1 MAYDYK
7 KEQKALYQPKATP
20 SAIEV
25 PPMNFLA
32 VRGQGDP
39 NQEGGAYKTAVGL
52 LFGLAYTIKMSK
64 KGSHPIPGYFD
75 FVVPPLE
82 GLWRQGDG
90 SSFDLTRKQD
100 FRWIALLR
108 LPEFVTPAELDWART
123 EAGVKKKADFSPVE
137 LFSYDEGLCVQCM
150 HQGPYDSEPATM
162 AAMLDFAR
170 ENGYVPDHSETRL
183 HHELYLSDPNKCA
196 PEKLRTILRVPVRR
210 K

>member
-1 MAYDYK
+1 MAFDYK
-7 KEQKALYQPKATP
+7 KEQKALYQPKTTP

-32 VRGQGDP
+32 VWGQGDP

-64 KGSHPIPGYFD
+64 KGDHPIPGYFD

-90 SSFDLTRKQD
+90 STFDLSRKRD
-100 FRWIALLR
+100 FHWIALLR
-108 LPEFVTPAELDWART
+108 LPEFVTPAELDWARA
-123 EAGVKKKADFSPVE
+123 EAGMKKKADFSPVE

-162 AAMLDFAR
+162 AAMLGFAR

>member
-7 KEQKALYQPKATP
+7 KGQKALYQPKTTP
-20 SAIEV
+20 AAIEI

-39 NQEGGAYKTAVGL
+39 NQEGGAYKTAVSL

-64 KGSHPIPGYFD
+64 KGDHAIPGYFD

-82 GLWRQGDG
+82 GLWWQEDG
-90 SSFDLTRKQD
+90 SVPDLTQKQS
-100 FRWIALLR
+100 FQWIALLR
-108 LPEFVTPAELDWART
+108 LPEFVTPAELDWARA
-123 EAGVKKKADFSPVE
+123 EAGVKKKANFSPVE
-137 LFSYDEGLCVQCM
+137 FFSYHEGLCVQCM

-170 ENGYVPDHSETRL
+170 ENGYVPDHSETRR

-196 PEKLRTILRVPVRR
+196 PEKLRTIMRVPVRQA
-210 K
+210 